1 MKIVDS
7 WFKHLL
13 EIVEEE
19 NKTKDFLDLIKSK
32 YPNMSDDEISYLT
45 KKGTKLGWCYYNPKE
60 EKNACVVR

>member
-19 NKTKDFLDLIKSK
+19 NKTKEFLELIKNK
-32 YPNMSDDEISYLT
+32 YPNMSDDEI
-45 KKGTKLGWCYYNPKE
+45 KE
-60 EKNACVVR
+60 ELWMSAEDIFIELNIEF

>member
-32 YPNMSDDEISYLT
+32 YPNMSDDDI
-45 KKGTKLGWCYYNPKE
+45 KE
-60 EKNACVVR
+60 ELWMSAEDIFIELNIEF